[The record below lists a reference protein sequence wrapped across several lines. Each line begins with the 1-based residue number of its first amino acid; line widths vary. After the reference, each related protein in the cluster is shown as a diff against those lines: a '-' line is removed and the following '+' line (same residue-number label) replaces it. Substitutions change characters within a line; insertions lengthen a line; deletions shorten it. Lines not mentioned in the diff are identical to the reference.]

1 MGKSAGDH
9 LTSAVI
15 ERAAMTTCA
24 LGCSEN
30 GLLRFFLIMSDFAR
44 YDKENFIVRC
54 RVLSAL
60 RKKRRIET
68 YV

>member
-24 LGCSEN
+24 LGCSKN
-30 GLLRFFLIMSDFAR
+30 GLLRFFLIMTDSALN
-44 YDKENFIVRC
+44 DKENFIVRC